1 MRLPAVVIKREVF
14 LLLLSA
20 GILGAQATEV
30 IGERMRPHVKFLASD
45 LLEGRGVGTRGGDLA
60 VEYIASQLA
69 IAGAKPA
76 GENGTYFQK
85 LTLVGVSPSP
95 NSSLTFTAGGKT
107 TSLKWADEFVGV
119 SFQQKPAVEFDAN
132 AVFVGHGIVAPE
144 YQWDD
149 YKDIDVRGKVVVL
162 FTGEPPSNDPKFFT
176 GAALTYYGRWSYK
189 YEEAARK
196 GAIGAIIIHT
206 TPTASYGWNV
216 VRSSWS
222 TEDLENRLAP
232 GEAALGFAGWVT
244 TEAAAPLSAAFG
256 KSVDE
261 MLKMADTRGFK
272 AQPLSLNVHVKTE
285 SKIRTIETRNVAARV
300 EGSDPKLK
308 DETVIFSA
316 HWDHLGIGEAV
327 RGDTIYNGAVD
338 NATGCAM
345 LIELA
350 RAWASLPQKPRRS
363 LFIAWTGEERGLLG
377 SDYWAR
383 HPTVA
388 KEGIVADVNIDA
400 LRFTGPA
407 RNVVVVGGGKSELD
421 AWLDRALKT
430 QNRVAMPEPTPEK
443 GFYYR
448 SDHFSLAKQGV
459 PMLYIENG
467 DDLVAGGKAAGA
479 AKAADYEK
487 TRYHGPKDEYDPD
500 WDWSGMMQDLAIYYD
515 VGRALATSNAWP
527 NWLPGDEFRAIRD
540 RSRVGSAK

>member
-363 LFIAWTGEERGLLG
+363 ALFLAVTAEEGGLLG
-377 SDYWAR
+377 SEYYGKNPLIPAGKTALAINYDAFLPTGRYNDVGVYGSERLTIFPQVQEAAR
-383 HPTVA
+383 RYGLRIAPDPRPSA
-388 KEGIVADVNIDA
+388 GI
-400 LRFTGPA
+400 F
-407 RNVVVVGGGKSELD
+407 
-421 AWLDRALKT
+421 
-430 QNRVAMPEPTPEK
+430 
-443 GFYYR
+443 YR
-448 SDHFSLAKQGV
+448 SDHFSFARVGIPAFSVDRGEELSGKPAGTGAKLFEDYNEARYHQPSDEYKDDWDFSGMEVYARFGFLINFNVANLAKL
-459 PMLYIENG
+459 P
-467 DDLVAGGKAAGA
+467 
-479 AKAADYEK
+479 
-487 TRYHGPKDEYDPD
+487 TWR
-500 WDWSGMMQDLAIYYD
+500 
-515 VGRALATSNAWP
+515 
-527 NWLPGDEFRAIRD
+527 PGDEFLPA
-540 RSRVGSAK
+540 RVASGVK

>member
-1 MRLPAVVIKREVF
+1 MGLPGVIIKREVF

-272 AQPLSLNVHVKTE
+272 AQPLPLKVHVKTE

-327 RGDTIYNGAVD
+327 RGDNIYNGAVD

-363 LFIAWTGEERGLLG
+363 ALFLAVTAEEGGLLG
-377 SDYWAR
+377 SEYYGKNPLIPAGKTALAINYDAFLPTGRYNDVGVYGSERLSIYPQVQEAAR
-383 HPTVA
+383 RYGLRIAPDPRPSA
-388 KEGIVADVNIDA
+388 GI
-400 LRFTGPA
+400 F
-407 RNVVVVGGGKSELD
+407 
-421 AWLDRALKT
+421 
-430 QNRVAMPEPTPEK
+430 
-443 GFYYR
+443 YR
-448 SDHFSLAKQGV
+448 SDHFSFARVGIPAFSVDRGEELSGKPAGTGAKLFEDYNEARYHQPSDEYKDDWDFSGMEVYARFGFLINFNVANLAKL
-459 PMLYIENG
+459 P
-467 DDLVAGGKAAGA
+467 
-479 AKAADYEK
+479 
-487 TRYHGPKDEYDPD
+487 T
-500 WDWSGMMQDLAIYYD
+500 W
-515 VGRALATSNAWP
+515 RA
-527 NWLPGDEFRAIRD
+527 GDEFLPA
-540 RSRVGSAK
+540 RVASGVK